1 MSIRIFSL
9 IIALLLCFAYHSGP
23 IYAFDQVE
31 AESPHDKTA
40 SEVRETSEPETGNWH
55 FGGYLDVGYT
65 VNTNQPANGLWRSK
79 FTTFKVD
86 APELN
91 MAMGY
96 VRKDETPQSRWGL
109 EFGLQDGVDT
119 EGLVPAPPPEANQP
133 MKNADRYRHI
143 ANANL
148 TYLMPVGNGLGV
160 TAGLFQGY
168 PGYES
173 YHASDNLNY
182 TRSYLTDTVPY
193 FLLGAKTA
201 YSYSEKLDL
210 NFFLVSGYNY
220 LANPNDIPSLGFQ
233 MVWREPSEITF
244 TQNMYYGSD
253 QKNTDLEFWRFFSNS
268 IFEWKR
274 DPNTVAVSFDVGTEK
289 QADSADSPRYQW
301 LAGALWFGHH
311 LGGPWNVALRP
322 EVYWDKDGLITGA
335 KQVIQAFTVTLKY
348 RISPFTFG
356 NLAASIEY
364 HYDRSTGS
372 EGGFYSGSDNRLVPD
387 QHLLILA
394 LTCSFGR

>member
-1 MSIRIFSL
+1 MAIRIFSL
-9 IIALLLCFAYHSGP
+9 VITVFLCFAYRSGP
-23 IYAFDQVE
+23 IYASDQVE
-31 AESPHDKTA
+31 TESPHDGTV
-40 SEVRETSEPETGNWH
+40 SEVRETSKPETGNWH

-86 APELN
+86 EPELN
-91 MAMGY
+91 MATVY
-96 VRKDETPQSRWGL
+96 VRKDETPKSRWGL
-109 EFGLQDGVDT
+109 EFGLQNGVDT

-133 MKNADRYRHI
+133 LENADRYRHI
-143 ANANL
+143 ASANL
-148 TYLMPVGNGLGV
+148 TYLLPVGNGLGV

-173 YHASDNLNY
+173 YHAIDNLNY

-220 LANPNDIPSLGFQ
+220 LAKPNDIPSLGLQ

-244 TQNMYYGSD
+244 TQNIYYGSD
-253 QKNTDLEFWRFFSNS
+253 QKKTDLEFWRFFSNS

-274 DPNTVAVSFDVGTEK
+274 GPNTVAVSFDVGSEK
-289 QADSADSPRYQW
+289 QADSIDSPRYQW

-335 KQVIQAFTVTLKY
+335 RQVIQAFTATLKY

-356 NLAASIEY
+356 KLAANIEY
-364 HYDRSTGS
+364 RYDRSTGS

-387 QHLLILA
+387 QHLLIIA